1 VRFRQKPMLD
11 LVVCVGH
18 YPFTKEAV
26 EQYFP
31 ERGTFKIAALPRN
44 SSDLLLARADNI
56 DS

>member
-1 VRFRQKPMLD
+1 MRFRQKPMLD

-31 ERGTFKIAALPRN
+31 ERGTFKIAALPRIAQIC
-44 SSDLLLARADNI
+44 SSRAQI
-56 DS
+56 I